1 MPSSEIE
8 AVLKRLTSLQDQL
21 NERAAWKEACARVAR
36 DDAEALR
43 REIEALKEALHGVQ

>member
-1 MPSSEIE
+1 MPSDIE
-8 AVLKRLTSLQDQL
+8 AVLKRLTSLRDQL